1 MPVLDKPD
9 FMRRY
14 RYLMD
19 NKHDGQQVR
28 AQAPFVALICSVFAV
43 ASRFVED
50 PRLITSDNPDEA
62 GMGMVYHERYVPSL
76 FAAIPSNFCGGPFS
90 ALILHYTSN
99 ASMLVEHVQGFL
111 LMSSFLC
118 SINCLPQAWLLV
130 GQAVRAAQDIGL
142 HVSCLSLTRRRISCL
157 SSAVTSVPP
166 AGFSLARSRRRPA
179 ARSGGACTPST
190 GCSRSRSA
198 AP

>member
-62 GMGMVYHERYVPSL
+62 GMGMVYHERYVPFL
-76 FAAIPSNFCGGPFS
+76 FAAIPSNFLWGAIQCPYF
-90 ALILHYTSN
+90 ALHEQCFHARGTRPR
-99 ASMLVEHVQGFL
+99 
-111 LMSSFLC
+111 
-118 SINCLPQAWLLV
+118 LPPDV
-130 GQAVRAAQDIGL
+130 FFPVFD
-142 HVSCLSLTRRRISCL
+142 
-157 SSAVTSVPP
+157 
-166 AGFSLARSRRRPA
+166 
-179 ARSGGACTPST
+179 
-190 GCSRSRSA
+190 
-198 AP
+198 

>member
-1 MPVLDKPD
+1 MSAFGAGMLTSCQVDAYFARFHFLMPVLDKPD

-62 GMGMVYHERYVPSL
+62 GMGMVYHER
-76 FAAIPSNFCGGPFS
+76 
-90 ALILHYTSN
+90 
-99 ASMLVEHVQGFL
+99 
-111 LMSSFLC
+111 
-118 SINCLPQAWLLV
+118 
-130 GQAVRAAQDIGL
+130 
-142 HVSCLSLTRRRISCL
+142 
-157 SSAVTSVPP
+157 
-166 AGFSLARSRRRPA
+166 
-179 ARSGGACTPST
+179 
-190 GCSRSRSA
+190 
-198 AP
+198 